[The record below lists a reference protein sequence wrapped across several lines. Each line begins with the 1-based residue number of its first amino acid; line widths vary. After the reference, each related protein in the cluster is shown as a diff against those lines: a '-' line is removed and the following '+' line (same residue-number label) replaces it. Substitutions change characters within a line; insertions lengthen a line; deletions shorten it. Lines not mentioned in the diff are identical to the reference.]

1 MQTLFGEGGI
11 DWNLIATHLHDM
23 LRVAV
28 SIKVGKISAST
39 ILRRLGNYSRK
50 NKLYFAFRKL
60 GRVIRTL
67 FLLHYVDDAEV
78 RKITHAA
85 TNKTEELHNFL
96 KWVFYGGEGII
107 AENVLHEQ
115 QKIAGYNHLVANL
128 AILHNVK
135 QVSRVLSE
143 LRNDEIDIS
152 PEVLGGLSPYRT
164 SHINRFGDYT
174 VDTSRTVTPID
185 FARRILS
192 ETNDAM
198 SETHQSVALRWLV
211 LADHCE
217 FP

>member
-11 DWNLIATHLHDM
+11 DWDLIATHLHDM

-39 ILRRLGNYSRK
+39 ILRRLGNDSRK

-96 KWVFYGGEGII
+96 KWVFST
-107 AENVLHEQ
+107 AAKASSPRTCCTNN
-115 QKIAGYNHLVANL
+115 KRSR
-128 AILHNVK
+128 AITIWSLIWPSSTTW
-135 QVSRVLSE
+135 SR
-143 LRNDEIDIS
+143 
-152 PEVLGGLSPYRT
+152 
-164 SHINRFGDYT
+164 
-174 VDTSRTVTPID
+174 
-185 FARRILS
+185 
-192 ETNDAM
+192 
-198 SETHQSVALRWLV
+198 
-211 LADHCE
+211 
-217 FP
+217 